1 MTTAKSKFH
10 YNKYNVFSYIKNKTK
25 KLLLRRPGWSPV
37 FLQVHLLSIRR
48 FPPEVSSNNVDDLLH
63 TLPSGVFCFCHRT
76 LDNRCQ
82 GDSRVVAPEASQNML
97 HYHPAQLAALG
108 FEAGPK
114 GLIQAP
120 ESLCGRV
127 QHRAGIS
134 NRGW

>member
-1 MTTAKSKFH
+1 MFFLYKKQNQKATAATAWL
-10 YNKYNVFSYIKNKTK
+10 VPK

-37 FLQVHLLSIRR
+37 FFQVHLLSIRR